1 MAYQGQTLSVGG
13 VKYFET
19 DYIVTNFNPENKAI
33 YGDNPKTFKKEGE
46 LDGSYYVIGIK
57 NKVLLAEAINTETA
71 EPKCAIVEKRTFGSD
86 SASGVV
92 STGKQ
97 DSSGKLIYNGG
108 FRYQQDFTTTSP
120 AKLKARGLIK
130 AGPLATQYTTLQ
142 LGSEKLV
149 NISLQDLLNRFNAWL
164 ASGVD
169 NEQRDSGLQL
179 YFQSPA
185 YKNSFRTKIVT
196 RDQLISLYTT
206 YFMHEDELNRE
217 AITSISGTTGTAF
230 YSAGNGGYG
239 GGSIGLWKMYK
250 NRGLSDDAI
259 RRELLDSGYTQA
271 QINIFRN
278 QGSAAALQSPGGD
291 ANSGAGGVGAGA
303 GGAGSGGRGGGGG
316 TGGNRGI
323 VDNGLFEYTPGVV
336 SSIQIQRSRNIFAD
350 NATSDLIYKQAD
362 DASDFMLEPQMF
374 QIYATASTTGATN
387 YRYNRFVFDQKPNEV
402 QYAGLG
408 GEWVSVDRNG
418 GFSFVDWKKFQLLTL
433 SFSFVI
439 ANEDDGLLT
448 HVEKKI
454 ETLRRIAQT
463 PYPVTFYNF
472 DDMFTSQFRYDT
484 GNTPRGV
491 QFVIT
496 DLSITAQRRNSL
508 MQITR
513 AQANITLQEFPMEKQ
528 DLISMPR
535 LVHTPPNIPGQP
547 SVTTEPSQALISENL
562 STGFI
567 DEKWKNPPPTE
578 PVVEP

>member
-1 MAYQGQTLSVGG
+1 MAYQGQTLAVGG

-19 DYIVTNFNPENKAI
+19 DYIVTNLNKESKAI
-33 YGDNPKTFKKEGE
+33 YGDNAKTFVKEGE
-46 LDGSYYVIGIK
+46 LTGAYYVIGIK
-57 NKVLLAEAINTETA
+57 DKVLTA
-71 EPKCAIVEKRTFGSD
+71 EILQTNIADPKCNIYGTTVSDFGANRT
-86 SASGVV
+86 AAARTYPV
-92 STGKQ
+92 
-97 DSSGKLIYNGG
+97 I
-108 FRYQQDFTTTSP
+108 P
-120 AKLKARGLIK
+120 KLKARGLIK
-130 AGPLATQYTTLQ
+130 AGPLATQYTELK
-142 LGSEKLV
+142 LGEEKLV

-169 NEQRDSGLQL
+169 NNQRDSGLAL
-179 YFQSPA
+179 YFTSPA
-185 YKNSFRTKIVT
+185 YKNGVRTKLVT
-196 RDQLISLYTT
+196 RDEVINAYTN
-206 YFMHEDELNRE
+206 YFMHEDELNRQ
-217 AITSISGTTGTAF
+217 ALTSITGSTGTAF
-230 YSAGNGGYG
+230 YSAGNGGYS
-239 GGSIGLWKMYK
+239 GGSIGLWRMYK
-250 NRGLSDDAI
+250 DRGLSDDAI
-259 RRELLDSGYTQA
+259 RRELLDMGYTQA
-271 QINIFRN
+271 QINVARN
-278 QGSAAALQSPGGD
+278 QASIASLQSPGTD
-291 ANSGAGGVGAGA
+291 ENSGAGGVGAG
-303 GGAGSGGRGGGGG
+303 GGNGGSGSGGSGGGGG
-316 TGGNRGI
+316 TGGG
-323 VDNGLFEYTPGVV
+323 VADNGIFEYIPGVV

-350 NATSDLIYKQAD
+350 NRTSDLIYKQAD

-374 QIYATASTTGATN
+374 QVYATSSTTGATT
-387 YRYNRFVFDQKPNEV
+387 YKYNRFVFEQKPNEV

-448 HVEKKI
+448 NVEKKI

-535 LVHTPPNIPGQP
+535 LVHTPPRVPGKP
-547 SVTTEPSQALISENL
+547 TDNPEPSQLLLSENL

-567 DEKWKNPPPTE
+567 DDKWLNPTPTE
-578 PVVEP
+578 PVTGS